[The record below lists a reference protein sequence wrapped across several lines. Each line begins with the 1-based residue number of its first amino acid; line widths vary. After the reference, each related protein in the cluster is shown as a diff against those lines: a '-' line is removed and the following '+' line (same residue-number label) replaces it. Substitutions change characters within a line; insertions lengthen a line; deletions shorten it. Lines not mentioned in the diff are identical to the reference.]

1 LLEFRVSF
9 LNDYKHFHVA
19 AAFWGR
25 FGMRNSWTR
34 QVRGGICQIAVVA
47 LLATACWPT
56 ARLDAQIKDVAL
68 MVKINP
74 ADGNYAIGVTGAA
87 GGAALRAGVAAEIDG
102 HWVQS
107 KDYPSHNVKNSRVV
121 DDLGLAQ
128 ESTVTFS
135 GLNGEPNLIYRLRV
149 YPDRPFADIQVF
161 VENTTAKSIDVEAI
175 RPVAATGN
183 PILNLGGPAVSDRI
197 LSDSFSEDRPNIT
210 IRDFGMF
217 DDGSQNL
224 YRAVGSQL
232 VYNRKSHESFFAGVL
247 TSDRFLTILRI
258 HVGGDGAGKRIAAYE
273 VDSTGTTEEEEQ
285 NSLQE
290 SGPEDRVMLQLPVAP
305 GVQLSSERLL
315 LSVGSDYHRQLET
328 YASIIHK
335 LHHARVSAPTPM
347 GWWSWTAYYF
357 GLNAGAALTNA
368 QWEAQHLKQ
377 LGYDFFH
384 IDEGYQYARGEYT
397 TPNATQF
404 PNGLAPLERKVTGL
418 GLVPGIWTAPFE
430 VSERS
435 WVYQN
440 HPDWLIHNA
449 QGKPIHA
456 GWVTDKKDRLFIL
469 DCTNP
474 NAQQYLR
481 QTYSTLAHVWGIRY
495 IKLDFMDDSAIEGDY
510 YRPHTTA
517 MEAQRIGLGIIRS
530 AVGDTVLLDKDGS
543 VMLNPVGYVDFG
555 RISQDTGHTFDAS
568 RDAASG
574 MAARY
579 YMNRNFFVADPDA
592 FTVSK
597 QTVDDQSWHGGTHAL
612 TLDEAK
618 VSVALA
624 AVSGGMF
631 EIGDDLTILGSD
643 PKRLAL
649 VENQDLIDMARL
661 GRSSTPLDLMTYMPQ
676 DRQPSI
682 FLLKE
687 SGRQSILTVFN
698 WTDKPRTHTISLASL
713 GLQGNGPYTVTDVF
727 DKRIVSNSNSI
738 TITQPSHSVR
748 ALKIIDTAIPA
759 MPPSVRAQ
767 HPASAK
773 AGETATFAAD
783 SANPETPAIS
793 YQWNFG
799 DGVSLSG
806 GQVSH
811 AYTHAGKYVV
821 TLRAVSLDGL
831 SAEDKFSLEVAGSIS
846 TRFQPAEIY
855 RPSHY

>member
-1 LLEFRVSF
+1 ME
-9 LNDYKHFHVA
+9 
-19 AAFWGR
+19 
-25 FGMRNSWTR
+25 NSWTR
-34 QVRGGICQIAVVA
+34 QVDGAACRIAIIGI
-47 LLATACWPT
+47 LMLACLPG
-56 ARLDAQIKDVAL
+56 ARLNAQSKDTSLEMKVSSAHGSYTL
-68 MVKINP
+68 
-74 ADGNYAIGVTGAA
+74 GAA
-87 GGAALRAGVAAEIDG
+87 RAEVATLHAGVAAEIDG
-102 HWVQS
+102 HWIQS
-107 KDYPSHNVKNSRVV
+107 KDYPSHAVKTSTVT
-121 DDLGLAQ
+121 DDLGAAQ
-128 ESTVTFS
+128 ELTVTFS
-135 GLNGEPNLIYRLRV
+135 GLKGEPDLIYRLRV
-149 YPDRPFADIQVF
+149 YPNRPFADIQVF

-175 RPVAATGN
+175 RPVAATGD
-183 PILNLGGPAVSDRI
+183 PILNLDGPAASDRI

-217 DDGSQNL
+217 EDGSHNL

-258 HVGGDGAGKRIAAYE
+258 HVAGEGAAKHIAAYE

-305 GVQLSSERLL
+305 GAQLSSERLL
-315 LSVGSDYHRQLET
+315 LSIASDYRRQLET
-328 YASIIHK
+328 YGSIIGK

-357 GLNAGAALTNA
+357 GLNEGAALTNA

-404 PNGLAPLERKVTGL
+404 PSGLAPLERKVTGL

-449 QGKPIHA
+449 QGRPIHA
-456 GWVTDKKDRLFIL
+456 GWVVNHKDRLFML

-474 NAQQYLR
+474 GAQQYLR

-555 RISQDTGHTFDAS
+555 RISQDTGHTFSAS

-597 QTVDDQSWHGGTHAL
+597 QTVDDQSWHGGTRPL
-612 TLDEAK
+612 TLDEVK
-618 VSVALA
+618 VSIALA

-631 EIGDDLTILGSD
+631 EIGDDLPTLGAD

-661 GRSSTPLDLMTYMPQ
+661 GRSSTPLDLMSYLPQ

-687 SGRQSILTVFN
+687 SRRQSILTIFN
-698 WTDKPRTHTISLASL
+698 WTETPRTHMVSLASL

-727 DKRIVSNSNSI
+727 DKNIVSNSNSI
-738 TITQPSHSVR
+738 TIRQPSHSVR
-748 ALKIIDTAIPA
+748 VLKIIDTAIRA
-759 MPPSVRAQ
+759 EAPSIRTQ
-767 HPASAK
+767 HPSSAK
-773 AGETATFAAD
+773 IGETVAFTAD
-783 SANPETPAIS
+783 SILSEAPAIS
-793 YQWNFG
+793 YRWDFG

-806 GQVSH
+806 ARASH
-811 AYTHAGKYVV
+811 AYTHAGKYLV
-821 TLRAVSLDGL
+821 TLRATGLDGP
-831 SAEDKFSLEVAGSIS
+831 SAEDKFPVAVAGSMS
-846 TRFQPAEIY
+846 TRFLPAEIH
-855 RPSHY
+855 RGPTQH